1 MKTYEGETM
10 RFARLGIGLL
20 AAVLMLLSGCAT
32 NRATASVD
40 ASANLAA
47 LKRLHV
53 VQVKED
59 TQVYQLIT
67 DRLNQMGFVATTSL
81 DKAKD
86 VDAIVTYTDKWF
98 WDITM
103 YLLELTIIVRDP
115 ASDFPLATGN
125 SLHTSLT
132 RLSPKEMV
140 DEVTGNIF
148 KGVKK

>member
-1 MKTYEGETM
+1 M

-20 AAVLMLLSGCAT
+20 AALLMLLSGCAV
-32 NRATASVD
+32 NRATATVD
-40 ASANLAA
+40 PAANLAA

-53 VQVKED
+53 VQLKED
-59 TQVYQLIT
+59 NQVYQLIT

-81 DKAKD
+81 DKPKD
-86 VDAIVTYTDKWF
+86 VDAVVTYTDKWF

-115 ASDFPLATGN
+115 TSDFPLASGN

-132 RLSPKEMV
+132 RLSPKDMV
-140 DEVTGNIF
+140 AEVTDNIF